1 MDPEE
6 LEKLIDF
13 HSKQIASDI
22 KDAADSSANEAEFRK
37 QFAKIIEDFAQKA
50 GITLDVREEYILAR
64 GRADAVYNRLVIEYE
79 PPRSLH
85 SSNNYSTNQHAI
97 GQVKSYIEDVDRR
110 ERRQKSRLL
119 GIATDGS
126 WLIYVKYKEEKK
138 QPWDIQQPQEINE
151 YSIRQFLRQFASLV
165 SGSALIPDN
174 LERDFG
180 TKSVIARKC
189 VETFYNSLLD
199 SKNDKVEVF
208 FNQWK
213 RHFDQVTGYS
223 EESTRFSA
231 KDLAFIYGMRGR
243 DFELLPLFFAV
254 HTYYATFIK
263 LLALQIAGHY
273 TFSGLPLKDFAGLIS
288 EKLLEKLID
297 LKEGG
302 VFRNVGIN
310 NFLEGDFFSWYLE
323 IWGQEIDKS
332 VRVIIEKLNS
342 YDPVTMEVDPELTRD
357 LLKILYQELVP
368 KELRHDLGEYYT
380 PDWLAERL
388 LNQIQYN
395 GDPNKRVLDPACGS
409 GTFLI
414 LALKR
419 VREYAHKNKI
429 QEKELLEKVLKNIA
443 GIDLNPLAVISAR
456 TNFLMA
462 ISDLLPHKPKEGI
475 NIPVYL
481 ADSILTPTEHVDL
494 FTQAYRI
501 KTSVG
506 EFDIPLKI
514 VENNQIDS
522 LAELLETSV
531 RRKESIDSFLELYKA
546 KVKLLEHEQ
555 EESKGIVE
563 LLYRKLLELEE
574 KGINHI
580 WARIIKNSFA
590 PLFLEKFDYVIGN
603 PPWINWENLPDDY
616 RQDTAYLWQKYKLFS
631 HTGLRARLG
640 SAKDDLSVIMTYVA
654 IDRYLKDRG
663 KLGFIITQSLFKT
676 VGGGEGFRRFQL
688 GDNEYFRILAVDDM
702 VELKPFEG
710 VGNRTAIFVT
720 QKGDKTSYPVTYN
733 YWRKRQ
739 AGTGIGTTLSLDEV
753 GQLATYKQFWAEPI
767 NYLEITSPW
776 ITGRLK
782 ALKAVRKIIGKSFYQ
797 ARSGVCSWMNGIYWV
812 KVLRELPNGNLLIEN
827 QGDIGRNH
835 VNSYKIEVEKDFI
848 YPLLRGEDIKPF
860 SQKSEYE
867 IIIAQNPQNPSKA
880 YDELLLKKNYPL
892 TYRYFERF
900 KDRLLRRNGYRK
912 YLQGQPFYAVY
923 NIGKYT
929 FSPFKVVWT
938 RVADDIKASVI
949 NTEKI
954 SLYNKLLIPIETA
967 VLVAFDNEEEAHYF
981 CALINSMPFRFV
993 IMSSSVSGT
1002 GGFGSPNILEK
1013 AYIPKYDPKN
1023 GTHKELA
1030 LLSRGLHKSL
1040 GNGKVEIPDKLK
1052 DKINN
1057 LASRIWALSEQELKD
1072 IELSLKD
1079 IN

>member
-22 KDAADSSANEAEFRK
+22 KEAAGNSSNEAEFRK

-50 GITLDVREEYILAR
+50 DITLDVREEYILAR

-97 GQVKSYIEDVDRR
+97 GQVKTYIEDVDRR
-110 ERRQKSRLL
+110 ERRQKARLL
-119 GIATDGS
+119 GIATDGN
-126 WLIYVKYKEEKK
+126 WFIYVKYKEEKK

-189 VETFYNSLLD
+189 VETFYNSLLN

-223 EESTRFSA
+223 EDSTRFSA

-243 DFELLPLFFAV
+243 NFELLPLFFAV

-288 EKLLEKLID
+288 EKLLEELID
-297 LKEGG
+297 LEEGG

-323 IWGQEIDKS
+323 IWGQEIEKS
-332 VRVIIEKLNS
+332 VRIIIEKLNS

-419 VREYAHKNKI
+419 VREYARKNKI
-429 QEKELLEKVLKNIA
+429 PEKELLEKVLKNIA

-462 ISDLLPHKPKEGI
+462 ISDLLHHKPKEGI

-506 EFDIPLKI
+506 EFDIPNKI
-514 VENNQIDS
+514 VDNNQIDN

-546 KVKLLEHEQ
+546 KVKLSEREQ

-563 LLYRKLLELEE
+563 LLYRKLLDLEE

-590 PLFLEKFDYVIGN
+590 PLFLGKFDYVIGN

-616 RQDTAYLWQKYKLFS
+616 RNNLIPLYENKYGLFS
-631 HTGLRARLG
+631 ATGISARLG
-640 SAKDDLSVIMTYVA
+640 GAKIELASLFVYVSSNV
-654 IDRYLKDRG
+654 YLKDGG
-663 KLGFIITQSLFKT
+663 KLGFVITQSLFKT
-676 VGGGEGFRRFQL
+676 AEAGRGFRKFKLPDGEGI
-688 GDNEYFRILAVDDM
+688 RILSVDDM

-710 VGNRTAIFVT
+710 VGNRTSVFIS
-720 QKGDKTSYPVTYN
+720 QKGHPTRYPVTYN
-733 YWRKRQ
+733 YWKKRNS
-739 AGTGIGTTLSLDEV
+739 GTGIGVNLNLNEV
-753 GQLATYKQFWAEPI
+753 GELATYKNHFAEPI
-767 NYLEITSPW
+767 NPSDLLSPW
-776 ITGRLK
+776 ITGRSK
-782 ALKAVRKIIGKSFYQ
+782 ALQ
-797 ARSGVCSWMNGIYWV
+797 AAKKLVGGSDYYAKPGVCTWLNGVYFVNVERKLSNGNVIIENIGDAGKIKVPSV
-812 KVLRELPNGNLLIEN
+812 KVEIESDFIFPLL
-827 QGDIGRNH
+827 QGRN
-835 VNSYKIEVEKDFI
+835 
-848 YPLLRGEDIKPF
+848 IKRWRALGNIH
-860 SQKSEYE
+860 
-867 IIIAQNPQNPSKA
+867 IIVPQDPKNPSKA
-880 YDELLLKKNYPL
+880 YPENKLKINFPL
-892 TYRYFERF
+892 TY
-900 KDRLLRRNGYRK
+900 K
-912 YLQGQPFYAVY
+912 YLEKFRNELEKRSGYKKYLSDSPFYAVY

-929 FSPFKVVWT
+929 FAPFKVVWM
-938 RVADDIKASVI
+938 RVSNDIGAAVI
-949 NTEKI
+949 GFPKDT
-954 SLYNKLLIPIETA
+954 KLKVIIPIETA
-967 VLVAFDNEEEAHYF
+967 VLIPFEDEEEAFYVSAVINARPWRF
-981 CALINSMPFRFV
+981 CIAA
-993 IMSSSVSGT
+993 SSVSGT
-1002 GGFGSPNILEK
+1002 GGFGSTNVLDK
-1013 AYIPKYDPKN
+1013 ARIPKYNPSNKV
-1023 GTHKELA
+1023 HQELVN
-1030 LLSRGLHKSL
+1030 LSRLLHTYSL
-1040 GNGKVEIPDKLK
+1040 NEIANKVDKTTMQLEQT
-1052 DKINN
+1052 
-1057 LASRIWALSEQELKD
+1057 AARIWGLSQAELRD
-1072 IELSLKD
+1072 IELSFDD